1 MARSRHRR
9 KQQSSLDHPLGLII
23 ANPKSGVAEAYRSLR
38 TNIQFYNV
46 GERMRRLLVTS
57 AGPNEGK
64 STTSSNL
71 AITFAQTG
79 NQVIL
84 LDADLRRPFLHRVF
98 QVSNLV
104 GLTNVMVGESTLEE
118 AIRPTE
124 VPGLSV
130 LTSGPIPPNPAEM
143 LGSARMKEVLDQLS
157 ALADVVIIDS
167 PPIIAVTDASVLAP
181 QVDGVVLVAGAG
193 LVNREMA
200 QRAKAQLEAVGARIL
215 GVVLNGVDAEGSGYY
230 YYYYHYYGEKK
241 R

>member
-1 MARSRHRR
+1 MPRRHSRKH
-9 KQQSSLDHPLGLII
+9 SSTVDHPLGLIT

-57 AGPNEGK
+57 SGPSEGK

-71 AITFAQTG
+71 AITFAQAG
-79 NQVIL
+79 NRVIL

-104 GLTNVMVGESTLEE
+104 GFTNVMVGEASLEE

-143 LGSARMKEVLDQLS
+143 LGSTRMIEVLDQLS
-157 ALADVVIIDS
+157 DLADIVIIDS
-167 PPIIAVTDASVLAP
+167 PPVIAVTDASVLAP
-181 QVDGVVLVAGAG
+181 LVDGVILVAGAG

-200 QRAKAQLEAVGARIL
+200 QRAKAQLEAVRARVL
-215 GVVLNGVDAEGSGYY
+215 GVVLNGVEAEGSGYY
-230 YYYYHYYGEKK
+230 YYYYYYGEKK